1 MPHRGIFYEG
11 FMNKLYFILATLVAF
26 LFMFFAGHN
35 NGMQKCQKNVT
46 QNALQQQSEII
57 QIKEKINA
65 ETVASRTDDIRKC
78 LRQKYTIAD

>member
-1 MPHRGIFYEG
+1 MPHRGIFYG
-11 FMNKLYFILATLVAF
+11 VIMNRIYVIGAMLVAF
-26 LFMFFAGHN
+26 GFVFVAGRN

>member
-1 MPHRGIFYEG
+1 MPHRGIFYGVIMNRIYVIGAMLVVFG
-11 FMNKLYFILATLVAF
+11 FVFVS
-26 LFMFFAGHN
+26 GRN

-65 ETVASRTDDIRKC
+65 ETVASRTDDIRQR
-78 LRQKYTIAD
+78 LHQKYTIAD

>member
-1 MPHRGIFYEG
+1 MPHRGIFYEVI
-11 FMNKLYFILATLVAF
+11 MNRIYVIGAMLIAF
-26 LFMFFAGHN
+26 LFVFFAGHN
-35 NGMQKCQKNVT
+35 NGMKKCQKNVT